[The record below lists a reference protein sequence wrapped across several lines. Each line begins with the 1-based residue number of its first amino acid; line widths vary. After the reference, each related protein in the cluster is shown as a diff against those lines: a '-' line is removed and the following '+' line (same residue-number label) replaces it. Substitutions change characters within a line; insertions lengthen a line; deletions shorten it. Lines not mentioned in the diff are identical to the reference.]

1 MMGRRPRRSRT
12 LGRKGNSRRPHP
24 ETDVTGSSAESRR
37 TRDAHHERNGAGVPE
52 CGHEEESVPLA
63 RTTGPA
69 IDIDAALRG
78 VLTLGWLE
86 ADDVRQ
92 EPLPES
98 FQRECGE
105 VVGRMRARFENR
117 QVADIPGVSE
127 NRSMFHR
134 LGIDP
139 TKTRPSSEA
148 LLRRVLKGQDLPSI
162 NPIVDVCNLASLEFQ
177 LPLGLYDRREIR
189 GPVFARLGRK
199 GEGYDGI
206 RKAHVNLGDRPLLA
220 DDDGAFGAPTS
231 DSARTQVTDATKTL
245 LVIVYRPLARPGE
258 DLSSMLA
265 RVADLL
271 ARYCG
276 ATVRLVQ
283 TLR

>member
-1 MMGRRPRRSRT
+1 M
-12 LGRKGNSRRPHP
+12 
-24 ETDVTGSSAESRR
+24 
-37 TRDAHHERNGAGVPE
+37 
-52 CGHEEESVPLA
+52 PLA
-63 RTTGPA
+63 RTTGPT
-69 IDIDAALRG
+69 IEIDAALRG
-78 VLTLGWLE
+78 ALTLGWLE
-86 ADDVRQ
+86 ADGVRA
-92 EPLPES
+92 EALPAD
-98 FQRECGE
+98 FARERDE
-105 VVGRMRARFENR
+105 VLAKMRTRFEGR
-117 QVADIPGVSE
+117 QATDIPGVAE

-134 LGIDP
+134 LGVDP

-148 LLRRVLKGQDLPSI
+148 LLRRVLKGQGLPSI
-162 NPIVDVCNLASLEFQ
+162 HPIVDVCNLASVEYQ
-177 LPLGLYDRREIR
+177 LPIGLYDRKEIR

-206 RKAHVNLGDRPLLA
+206 RKAHVNLSQRPLLA

-231 DSARTQVTDATKTL
+231 DSARTQVTEGTNAL
-245 LVIVYRPLARPGE
+245 LVIVYRPLDRPGD

-276 ATVRLVQ
+276 ATVRTVQ

>member
-1 MMGRRPRRSRT
+1 M
-12 LGRKGNSRRPHP
+12 
-24 ETDVTGSSAESRR
+24 
-37 TRDAHHERNGAGVPE
+37 
-52 CGHEEESVPLA
+52 PLA
-63 RTTGPA
+63 RSTGA
-69 IDIDAALRG
+69 TIEIDETLRG

-86 ADDVRQ
+86 ADGVGHD
-92 EPLPES
+92 ELPADYTRERDEVIARLRTRYES
-98 FQRECGE
+98 RS
-105 VVGRMRARFENR
+105 AS
-117 QVADIPGVSE
+117 DIPGVAE
-127 NRSMFHR
+127 NRTMFHR

-148 LLRRVLKGQDLPSI
+148 LLRRVLKGQSLPQI
-162 NPIVDVCNLASLEFQ
+162 HPVVDACNLASLEYQ
-177 LPLGLYDRREIR
+177 LPLGLYDRSQVR

-206 RKAHVNLGDRPLLA
+206 RKAHVNLTERPLLA

-231 DSARTQVTDATKTL
+231 DSARTQVTGDTKAL
-245 LVIVYRPLARPGE
+245 LVIVYRPLSRPGE

-276 ATVRLVQ
+276 ATVRLVH
-283 TLR
+283 TLT

>member
-1 MMGRRPRRSRT
+1 
-12 LGRKGNSRRPHP
+12 
-24 ETDVTGSSAESRR
+24 
-37 TRDAHHERNGAGVPE
+37 
-52 CGHEEESVPLA
+52 VPLA
-63 RTTGPA
+63 RSTGPTIE
-69 IDIDAALRG
+69 IDETLRG

-86 ADDVRQ
+86 ADGVRHDA
-92 EPLPES
+92 LPEAWA
-98 FQRECGE
+98 RERDE
-105 VVGRMRARFENR
+105 VIARLRSRFDGRSAG
-117 QVADIPGVSE
+117 DIPGVAE
-127 NRSMFHR
+127 NRTMFHR

-148 LLRRVLKGQDLPSI
+148 LLRRVLKGLALPEI
-162 NPIVDVCNLASLEFQ
+162 HPVVDVCNLASLEHQ
-177 LPLGLYDRREIR
+177 LPLGLYDRKEVR

-206 RKAHVNLGDRPLLA
+206 RKGHVNLSDRPLLA

-231 DSARTQVTDATKTL
+231 DSARTQVTENTNAL

-258 DLSSMLA
+258 DLSSMLE

-276 ATVRLVQ
+276 ATVRLVH

>member
-1 MMGRRPRRSRT
+1 M
-12 LGRKGNSRRPHP
+12 
-24 ETDVTGSSAESRR
+24 
-37 TRDAHHERNGAGVPE
+37 
-52 CGHEEESVPLA
+52 PLA
-63 RTTGPA
+63 RTTGA
-69 IDIDAALRG
+69 TIDIDAALKG

-86 ADDVRQ
+86 ADGLLG
-92 EPLPES
+92 EPLPEP
-98 FQRECGE
+98 FRRECDE
-105 VVGRMRARFENR
+105 VVGRMRARFEGR
-117 QVADIPGVSE
+117 SAGDIPGVAE
-127 NRSMFHR
+127 NRAMFHR

-148 LLRRVLKGQDLPSI
+148 LLRRVLKGLELPAI
-162 NPIVDVCNLASLEFQ
+162 HPVVDVCNLASLEFQ
-177 LPLGLYDRREIR
+177 LSLGLYDRARVH

-206 RKAHVNLGDRPLLA
+206 RKARVNLGGRPLLA
-220 DDDGAFGAPTS
+220 DDEGPFGAPTS
-231 DSARTQVTDATKTL
+231 DSARTQVTEATTAL

-258 DLSSMLA
+258 DLSSMLG

>member
-1 MMGRRPRRSRT
+1 M
-12 LGRKGNSRRPHP
+12 
-24 ETDVTGSSAESRR
+24 
-37 TRDAHHERNGAGVPE
+37 
-52 CGHEEESVPLA
+52 PLA
-63 RTTGPA
+63 RTGGSTLE
-69 IDIDAALRG
+69 IDAALKG

-86 ADDVRQ
+86 ADGVRV

-98 FQRECGE
+98 YASERDE
-105 VVGRMRARFENR
+105 VIARVRARSEGRAAGDLPGVAENR
-117 QVADIPGVSE
+117 T
-127 NRSMFHR
+127 MFHR
-134 LGIDP
+134 LGVDP

-148 LLRRVLKGQDLPSI
+148 LLRRVLKGQGLPSI
-162 NPIVDVCNLASLEFQ
+162 NAVVDVCNLASLEFQ
-177 LPLGLYDRREIR
+177 LPLGLYDRRQLR

-199 GEGYDGI
+199 SEGYDGI
-206 RKAHVNLGDRPLLA
+206 RKGHVNLEGRPLLA

-231 DSARTQVTDATKTL
+231 DSARTQVTEATNAL

-271 ARYCG
+271 ARYCS
-276 ATVRLVQ
+276 ATVRVVH

>member
-1 MMGRRPRRSRT
+1 
-12 LGRKGNSRRPHP
+12 
-24 ETDVTGSSAESRR
+24 V
-37 TRDAHHERNGAGVPE
+37 
-52 CGHEEESVPLA
+52 EEEPVPLA
-63 RTTGPA
+63 RTSGTV

-86 ADDVRQ
+86 ADGVRA
-92 EPLPES
+92 EPLPVE
-98 FQRECGE
+98 FRRECDE
-105 VVGRMRARFENR
+105 VVARMRSRYATRL
-117 QVADIPGVSE
+117 AGDIPGVAE
-127 NRSMFHR
+127 NRTMFHR
-134 LGIDP
+134 LGVDP

-162 NPIVDVCNLASLEFQ
+162 HPIVDVCNLASLEHQ
-177 LPLGLYDRREIR
+177 LSLGLYDRATLR

-206 RKAHVNLGDRPLLA
+206 RKARVNLEGRPLLA
-220 DDDGAFGAPTS
+220 DDEGAFGAPTS
-231 DSARTQVTDATKTL
+231 DSARTQVTDATNAL

-258 DLSSMLA
+258 ELSTMLE
-265 RVADLL
+265 RVAGLL

-276 ATVRLVQ
+276 ATVRVVQ

>member
-1 MMGRRPRRSRT
+1 MS
-12 LGRKGNSRRPHP
+12 
-24 ETDVTGSSAESRR
+24 
-37 TRDAHHERNGAGVPE
+37 
-52 CGHEEESVPLA
+52 LA
-63 RTTGPA
+63 RTSGSTIE
-69 IDIDAALRG
+69 IDEALRG

-86 ADDVRQ
+86 ADGVRH
-92 EPLPES
+92 EPLPAA
-98 FQRECGE
+98 FRAECDE
-105 VVGRMRARFENR
+105 VVARMRARFGSR
-117 QVADIPGVSE
+117 QAGDIPGVAE

-134 LGIDP
+134 LGVDP

-162 NPIVDVCNLASLEFQ
+162 HPVVDVCNLASLEHQ
-177 LPLGLYDRREIR
+177 LPLGLYDRAELR

-206 RKAHVNLGDRPLLA
+206 RKAHVNLTARPLLA

-231 DSARTQVTDATKTL
+231 DSARTQVTDATNAL

-276 ATVRLVQ
+276 ATVRVVQ

>member
-1 MMGRRPRRSRT
+1 M
-12 LGRKGNSRRPHP
+12 
-24 ETDVTGSSAESRR
+24 
-37 TRDAHHERNGAGVPE
+37 
-52 CGHEEESVPLA
+52 PLA
-63 RTTGPA
+63 RTPGA
-69 IDIDAALRG
+69 VIDIDAALRG

-86 ADDVRQ
+86 ADGVRH
-92 EPLPES
+92 EPLPEA
-98 FQRECGE
+98 FRRECDD
-105 VVGRMRARFENR
+105 VVARMRARYASR
-117 QVADIPGVSE
+117 LPGDIPGVAE

-134 LGIDP
+134 LGVDP

-162 NPIVDVCNLASLEFQ
+162 HPIVDVCNLASLEHQFS
-177 LPLGLYDRREIR
+177 LGLYDRATLR

-206 RKAHVNLGDRPLLA
+206 RKARVNLEGRPLLA
-220 DDDGAFGAPTS
+220 DDEGAFGAPTS
-231 DSARTQVTDATKTL
+231 DSARTQVTDATNAL
-245 LVIVYRPLARPGE
+245 LVIVYRPLGRPGE
-258 DLSSMLA
+258 DLSTMLE

-276 ATVRLVQ
+276 ATVRVVQ

>member
-1 MMGRRPRRSRT
+1 M
-12 LGRKGNSRRPHP
+12 
-24 ETDVTGSSAESRR
+24 
-37 TRDAHHERNGAGVPE
+37 
-52 CGHEEESVPLA
+52 PLA
-63 RTTGPA
+63 RTTGSA

-86 ADDVRQ
+86 ADEIRQ

-98 FQRECGE
+98 FRREAHD
-105 VVGRMRARFENR
+105 VVERMRTRYGQR
-117 QVADIPGVSE
+117 QAGDIPGVAE

-134 LGIDP
+134 LGVDP

-162 NPIVDVCNLASLEFQ
+162 NPVVDVCNLASLEFQ
-177 LPLGLYDRREIR
+177 LPLGLYDRAEIR

-206 RKAHVNLGDRPLLA
+206 RRAHVNLGERPLLS

-231 DSARTQVTDATKTL
+231 DSARTQVTEATKAL

>member
-1 MMGRRPRRSRT
+1 MT
-12 LGRKGNSRRPHP
+12 
-24 ETDVTGSSAESRR
+24 
-37 TRDAHHERNGAGVPE
+37 
-52 CGHEEESVPLA
+52 LA
-63 RTTGPA
+63 RTSGSTLE
-69 IDIDAALRG
+69 IDDALRG

-86 ADDVRQ
+86 ADGVRHDA
-92 EPLPES
+92 LPES
-98 FQRECGE
+98 FRAECAE
-105 VVGRMRARFENR
+105 ITGRMRSRYENR
-117 QVADIPGVSE
+117 QAADIPGVAE
-127 NRSMFHR
+127 NRTMFHR

-162 NPIVDVCNLASLEFQ
+162 NPVVDVCNLASLEYQ
-177 LPLGLYDRREIR
+177 LSLGLYDRGEIR

-206 RKAHVNLGDRPLLA
+206 RKAHVNLGGRPLLA

-231 DSARTQVTDATKTL
+231 DSARTQVTESTNAL

>member
-1 MMGRRPRRSRT
+1 VSDP
-12 LGRKGNSRRPHP
+12 
-24 ETDVTGSSAESRR
+24 
-37 TRDAHHERNGAGVPE
+37 
-52 CGHEEESVPLA
+52 EEEFVPLA
-63 RTTGPA
+63 RTTGPS
-69 IDIDAALRG
+69 IEIDAALRG

-86 ADDVRQ
+86 ADGVRLD
-92 EPLPES
+92 PLPEA
-98 FQRECGE
+98 FAQERDE
-105 VVGRMRARFENR
+105 VIARMRARYEGRSASDIAGVAENR
-117 QVADIPGVSE
+117 T
-127 NRSMFHR
+127 MFHR

-148 LLRRVLKGQDLPSI
+148 LLRRVLKGQGLPEI
-162 NPIVDVCNLASLEFQ
+162 NTVVDVCNLASLEYQ
-177 LPLGLYDRREIR
+177 LPLGLYDRKEIR

-206 RKAHVNLGDRPLLA
+206 RKAHVNLTDRPTLA

-231 DSARTQVTDATKTL
+231 DSARTQITQATNSL
-245 LVIVYRPLARPGE
+245 LVVVYRPLDRPGE

-271 ARYCG
+271 ARYCS
-276 ATVRLVQ
+276 ATVRVVH

>member
-1 MMGRRPRRSRT
+1 MS
-12 LGRKGNSRRPHP
+12 
-24 ETDVTGSSAESRR
+24 
-37 TRDAHHERNGAGVPE
+37 
-52 CGHEEESVPLA
+52 LA
-63 RTTGPA
+63 RTTGSV
-69 IDIDAALRG
+69 IDIDDALRG

-86 ADDVRQ
+86 ADGVGA
-92 EPLPES
+92 EPLPEAFRQERDAS
-98 FQRECGE
+98 IAKL
-105 VVGRMRARFENR
+105 RARFEGR
-117 QVADIPGVSE
+117 AASDIPGVAE
-127 NRSMFHR
+127 NRAMFHR
-134 LGIDP
+134 LGVDP

-148 LLRRVLKGQDLPSI
+148 LLRRVLKGQGLPAI
-162 NPIVDVCNLASLEFQ
+162 HPIVDVCNLASLEYQ
-177 LPLGLYDRREIR
+177 LPLGLYDRREVR

-206 RKAHVNLGDRPLLA
+206 RKAHVNLGGRPLLA

-231 DSARTQVTDATKTL
+231 DSARTQVTGETNAL

-265 RVADLL
+265 RVAELL

-283 TLR
+283 TIR

>member
-1 MMGRRPRRSRT
+1 M
-12 LGRKGNSRRPHP
+12 
-24 ETDVTGSSAESRR
+24 
-37 TRDAHHERNGAGVPE
+37 
-52 CGHEEESVPLA
+52 EESVPLA
-63 RTTGPA
+63 RTTGPTIE
-69 IDIDAALRG
+69 IDETLRG

-86 ADDVRQ
+86 ADGVQ
-92 EPLPES
+92 HAPLPEAYG
-98 FQRECGE
+98 QECAE
-105 VVGRMRARFENR
+105 VIARLRAKFAGRQAG
-117 QVADIPGVSE
+117 DIPGVAE
-127 NRSMFHR
+127 NRTMFHR

-148 LLRRVLKGQDLPSI
+148 LLRRVLKGQDLPVI
-162 NPIVDVCNLASLEFQ
+162 DPVVDVCNLASLEYQ
-177 LPLGLYDRREIR
+177 LPLGLYDRAQVR

-206 RKAHVNLGDRPLLA
+206 RKGHVNLSERPLLA

-231 DSARTQVTDATKTL
+231 DSARTQITESTNAL

-258 DLSSMLA
+258 DLSSMLG

-271 ARYCG
+271 ARWCG
-276 ATVRLVQ
+276 ATVRLVH